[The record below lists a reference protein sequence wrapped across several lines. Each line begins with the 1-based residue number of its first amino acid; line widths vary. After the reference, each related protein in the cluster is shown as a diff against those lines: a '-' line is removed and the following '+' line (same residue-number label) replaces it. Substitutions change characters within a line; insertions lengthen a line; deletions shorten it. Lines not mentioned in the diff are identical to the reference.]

1 MQEELPLWLRKE
13 YHLAERNFAIEN
25 IHFPKTEQGFHDA
38 RKRLVFEEL
47 FLLQT
52 TLYQLKSTLE
62 ERGEGIRLK
71 KKKALQDGEILQGF
85 LIYLNDQI
93 CLPALG
99 GNSIY
104 QSSTS
109 KNIN

>member
-1 MQEELPLWLRKE
+1 MSGGMQDELPLWLRKE

-25 IHFPKTEQGFHDA
+25 IHFPKTEQGFYDA

-52 TLYQLKSTLE
+52 ALYQLKSTLE

-71 KKKALQDGEILQGF
+71 RKKPCRMVKRF
-85 LIYLNDQI
+85 FP
-93 CLPALG
+93 LP
-99 GNSIY
+99 
-104 QSSTS
+104 
-109 KNIN
+109 